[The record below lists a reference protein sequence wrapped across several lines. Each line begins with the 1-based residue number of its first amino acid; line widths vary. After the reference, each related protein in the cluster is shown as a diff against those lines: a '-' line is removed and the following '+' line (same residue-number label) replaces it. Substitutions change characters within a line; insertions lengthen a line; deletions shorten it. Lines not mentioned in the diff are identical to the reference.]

1 MGGVYG
7 WMDGWWINGWIDDV
21 WMKSWNVCMDRC
33 KRDGSIY
40 GWLDIC

>member
-7 WMDGWWINGWIDDV
+7 WMDGWWINGWIDDE
-21 WMKSWNVCMDRC
+21 SWNVCMDRC